1 MSGAMVLINQLQNQ
15 DINLAVDGDALT
27 VDAPKGV
34 LTPQLRKTLS
44 RRKAEFIKTLRSV
57 HGLSVAELR
66 QAAGPDWQQIQ
77 DDPRLLDAFA
87 HAVMV
92 GRMRRR
98 GEVPAHYTARTVC
111 KGCGPV
117 PIFEGVPDRIDGCPW
132 CFNRVQGLPV
142 PVISEANNN
151 D

>member
-1 MSGAMVLINQLQNQ
+1 MSGAMTLLDQLQDWN
-15 DINLAVDGDALT
+15 ITLSADGGVLR

-44 RRKAEFIKTLRSV
+44 RRKAELIKTLRSA

-117 PIFEGVPDRIDGCPW
+117 LIFEGVPDQVDGCPW
-132 CFNRVQGLPV
+132 CFNRLQGLPIPAV
-142 PVISEANNN
+142 NGASGN